1 MVFIVVQNLVGIFS
15 VLGVVFYLRVGTHNV
30 MARHRG
36 NVTSSAKPEVHNV
49 FQRRQRRTDL
59 PLQATC
65 KKFGE
70 VRPCGQ
76 TVSQTDRQTDRHRPT
91 HSSTSHPKV
100 KKTYENLICKTRNPV
115 VGQLDFAKIF
125 SIRKL
130 ESPASLLNRGD
141 DPRCCIAT

>member
-1 MVFIVVQNLVGIFS
+1 LVFIVVQNLVGIFS

-49 FQRRQRRTDL
+49 FQRRERRTDL

-100 KKTYENLICKTRNPV
+100 KKN
-115 VGQLDFAKIF
+115 
-125 SIRKL
+125 IRKFNL
-130 ESPASLLNRGD
+130 QNKKSSGGSIGFREDL
-141 DPRCCIAT
+141 